1 MTEVYQYVQDTA
13 KTSRKMD
20 RRLKDLHV
28 CLTWIVK
35 QATKKDGNCGHA
47 TAEQIE
53 SSVIAA
59 SSVYGEADLERLLES
74 SGSVLSL
81 SLGELTEESVGAR
94 WQPCQTSPVPAK
106 LTYSAF
112 RRGPVL
118 PDISGHPQPTTVIR
132 PPSRRERPLS
142 LLEATQTLANS
153 GPQSAPLI
161 VAGEK
166 LSSHM
171 KTHQR
176 SPSPSGLNTTLASD
190 SVNIS
195 SSLMTATQFVGMV
208 TAPTT
213 PQPTGHL
220 PN

>member
-28 CLTWIVK
+28 CLTWIVQ
-35 QATKKDGNCGHA
+35 QATKKDSKNGR
-47 TAEQIE
+47 TAPERIE

-94 WQPCQTSPVPAK
+94 WQPGERSPVPAK

-132 PPSRRERPLS
+132 PPSHHVRPIS
-142 LLEATQTLANS
+142 FLEATQTLAAP
-153 GPQSAPLI
+153 GPHSPPFI
-161 VAGEK
+161 VAGDK

-171 KTHQR
+171 KSHAR
-176 SPSPSGLNTTLASD
+176 SPSPASASPSLASD
-190 SVNIS
+190 FFYMWSSVMY
-195 SSLMTATQFVGMV
+195 SL
-208 TAPTT
+208 
-213 PQPTGHL
+213 
-220 PN
+220 